1 MSTAYITHRQCQLHD
16 MGDEHPEASRRLRA
30 IDDALLAQQLYDFL
44 RHFDAPV
51 VTTEQLLRVHPQ
63 RYLDS
68 LEALVPTD
76 AQGIVVID
84 DDTIMNSHSLAAAK
98 HAAGAGVL
106 AVDKVMSAE
115 VRNAFCAV
123 RPPGHHAEREEAMG
137 FCFYGNIVVAAKHAL
152 DHHGLSRVAIVDFD
166 VHHGNGTED
175 LVESDPRILFCS
187 SFEQGAYPDRYRDNL
202 PGQRINTPLPR
213 GAAGPEIRFAVQQS
227 WLPALDQF
235 QPEMVFVSA
244 GFDAHVLDP
253 MADLDFIEDDY
264 RWLSETLLALA
275 DKHCGGRLVSM
286 LEGGY
291 DPAALGRCVTA
302 HIRPM
307 MGL

>member
-1 MSTAYITHRQCQLHD
+1 MATAYITHRHCQLHD
-16 MGDEHPEASRRLRA
+16 MGEDHPEAPRRLRA

-44 RHFDAPV
+44 RHFDAPLA
-51 VTTEQLLRVHPQ
+51 TPEQLLRVHPQ
-63 RYLDS
+63 HYLDH
-68 LEALVPTD
+68 LERLAPTD
-76 AQGIVVID
+76 AQGIVTID
-84 DDTIMNSHSLAAAK
+84 DDTIMNSYSLIAAK

-106 AVDKVMSAE
+106 AVDTVIAGE

-137 FCFYGNIVVAAKHAL
+137 FCFYGNVVVAAKHAL
-152 DHHGLSRVAIVDFD
+152 EHHGLARVAIVDFD

-175 LVESDPRILFCS
+175 LVEDDGRILFCS
-187 SFEQGAYPDRYRDNL
+187 SFEQGAYPNRFRDDL
-202 PGQRINTPLPR
+202 EGQRINTPLPR
-213 GAAGPEIRFAVQQS
+213 GAAGPEFRCAVQES
-227 WLPALDQF
+227 WLPQLDAF
-235 QPEMVFVSA
+235 QPEMIFVSA

-253 MADLDFIEDDY
+253 MADLAFVEDDY
-264 RWLSETLLALA
+264 RWISHQLLAVA
-275 DKHCGGRLVSM
+275 DKHCGGRLVSL

-302 HIRPM
+302 HVRPL

>member
-1 MSTAYITHRQCQLHD
+1 MSTAYITHRECQRHD
-16 MGDEHPEASRRLRA
+16 MGGHHPESPVRLRA

-44 RHFDAPV
+44 RHFDAPQAS
-51 VTTEQLLRVHPQ
+51 TEQLLRVHAKS
-63 RYLDS
+63 YLDH
-68 LEALVPTD
+68 LETLVPQD
-76 AQGIVVID
+76 ADGIVTID
-84 DDTIMNSHSLAAAK
+84 EDTIMNSHSLSAAK

-106 AVDKVMSAE
+106 AVDKVMAGE

-123 RPPGHHAEREEAMG
+123 RPPGHHAETESAMG

-152 DHHGLSRVAIVDFD
+152 DHHGLERVAIIDFD

-187 SFEQGAYPDRYRDNL
+187 SFELGAYPDRYREDI
-202 PGQRINTPLPR
+202 PDQRINTPLHR
-213 GAAGPEIRFAVQQS
+213 GSAGPEFRFAVQEN
-227 WLPALDQF
+227 WLPALKHF
-235 QPEMVFVSA
+235 RPEMVLVSA

-253 MADLDFIEDDY
+253 MADLDFTEDDY
-264 RWLSETLLALA
+264 RWITNKLLAVA
-275 DKHCGGRLVSM
+275 EEHCDGRFVSM

-302 HIRPM
+302 HVRPM
-307 MGL
+307 MRL